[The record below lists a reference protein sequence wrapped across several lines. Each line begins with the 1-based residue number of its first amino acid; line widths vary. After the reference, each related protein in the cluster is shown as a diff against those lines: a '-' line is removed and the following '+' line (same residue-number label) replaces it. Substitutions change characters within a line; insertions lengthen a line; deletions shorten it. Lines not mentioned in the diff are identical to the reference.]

1 MVVALGP
8 CMIDSSLKL
17 GRGDLDLFTPVA
29 IKESF
34 VSFLVR
40 GVYKFKGVYKP
51 EKEKSKRDDSVTCT
65 KTQLSDS
72 TSDL

>member
-1 MVVALGP
+1 
-8 CMIDSSLKL
+8 MIDSLLKL
-17 GRGDLDLFTPVA
+17 GSGDLDPFKPGA

-34 VSFLVR
+34 VGFLVR

-65 KTQLSDS
+65 KTQLSYS
-72 TSDL
+72 TSDFEISKVCL

>member
-1 MVVALGP
+1 
-8 CMIDSSLKL
+8 MIDSLLKL
-17 GRGDLDLFTPVA
+17 GSGDLDLFY
-29 IKESF
+29 ESF

-40 GVYKFKGVYKP
+40 GIYKFKGVYKP

>member
-1 MVVALGP
+1 
-8 CMIDSSLKL
+8 MIDSLLKL

-34 VSFLVR
+34 VSFLVS

-51 EKEKSKRDDSVTCT
+51 EKEKSETR
-65 KTQLSDS
+65 
-72 TSDL
+72 

>member
-1 MVVALGP
+1 
-8 CMIDSSLKL
+8 MIDSLLKL
-17 GRGDLDLFTPVA
+17 GSGDLDLFTPVA
-29 IKESF
+29 IYESF

-40 GVYKFKGVYKP
+40 GIYKFQGVYKP

>member
-1 MVVALGP
+1 
-8 CMIDSSLKL
+8 MIDSSLKL

-34 VSFLVR
+34 VSLLVR

-51 EKEKSKRDDSVTCT
+51 EKEKSKQDDSVT
-65 KTQLSDS
+65 
-72 TSDL
+72 